1 MSIANASDTPSTQD
15 PEQAG
20 LKRVLSFSDV
30 LAYGLLYFVPIAPVS
45 VFGLIYNTSAG
56 MVALVYLVAAVAMI
70 FSAISYSQM
79 ARKIPLAGSVYSY
92 VTHGTNSSLGFVA
105 GWAILLDYLLLPA
118 LLAVLGTAALSAQ
131 FPQVPTTV
139 WLVTF
144 VAVPTAVNLMGI
156 EMNARLSKVLLLIQL
171 VVLFLFAAFAT
182 SRIIELKPTLEHF
195 IAPFYNRSDFS
206 MAMVFAAVPI
216 AALSYIGFDA
226 VSTLNE
232 EAKGGGETVSRATM
246 MLLMLVT
253 VLFVGQVYLAAVF
266 VPLGTVYQGAAADT
280 AFYTLSAEIVG
291 AWFLPVITLTSG
303 IIALMANT
311 LVSQA
316 TTARVLFSMSRDKR
330 LPAYLSRISARTNV
344 PANAIVTVALVSFVV
359 AFAGAGYLDVMV
371 TLVTFGALTAY
382 ILLHVSVMIYFRKIG
397 QAQLFSHGVSP
408 VLGVLLLSYALWSTN
423 VHAKVLGAAWMLGG
437 LLIAWVMRRRGA
449 PSLTWTD

>member
-1 MSIANASDTPSTQD
+1 
-15 PEQAG
+15 
-20 LKRVLSFSDV
+20 
-30 LAYGLLYFVPIAPVS
+30 
-45 VFGLIYNTSAG
+45 
-56 MVALVYLVAAVAMI
+56 
-70 FSAISYSQM
+70 
-79 ARKIPLAGSVYSY
+79 
-92 VTHGTNSSLGFVA
+92 
-105 GWAILLDYLLLPA
+105 
-118 LLAVLGTAALSAQ
+118 
-131 FPQVPTTV
+131 
-139 WLVTF
+139 
-144 VAVPTAVNLMGI
+144 
-156 EMNARLSKVLLLIQL
+156 
-171 VVLFLFAAFAT
+171 
-182 SRIIELKPTLEHF
+182 
-195 IAPFYNRSDFS
+195 
-206 MAMVFAAVPI
+206 
-216 AALSYIGFDA
+216 
-226 VSTLNE
+226 
-232 EAKGGGETVSRATM
+232 
-246 MLLMLVT
+246 
-253 VLFVGQVYLAAVF
+253 
-266 VPLGTVYQGAAADT
+266 
-280 AFYTLSAEIVG
+280 
-291 AWFLPVITLTSG
+291 VITLTSG